1 MRIPDRIH
9 WQHLSTS
16 DKAAFAKILLHQLPK
31 GFAFNCVASFAMGSI
46 TNEVALFSFDNAVFA
61 LIPGAQIELGF
72 DVSHWTPNPDELE
85 SWKLTANECGL
96 ELSMEEQIESATLR
110 KRIVT
115 IPPLLME
122 ACAVEVGWQSV
133 SIDEPEVRAIV
144 EHLPKGASHFSSIS
158 NSNRGIRVTRDE
170 FGGLIGLCCM
180 NRVKAR

>member
-1 MRIPDRIH
+1 
-9 WQHLSTS
+9 
-16 DKAAFAKILLHQLPK
+16 
-31 GFAFNCVASFAMGSI
+31 MGSI